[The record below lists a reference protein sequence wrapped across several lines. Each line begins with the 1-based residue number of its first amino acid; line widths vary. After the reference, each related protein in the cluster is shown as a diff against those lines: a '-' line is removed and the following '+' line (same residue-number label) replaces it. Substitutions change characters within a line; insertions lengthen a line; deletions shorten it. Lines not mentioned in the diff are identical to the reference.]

1 MAFRFEYKDPKR
13 GVASRLSFND
23 SVHSVFWERKKKEKK
38 RKRVPNTN
46 FFISN
51 LRCQILILK

>member
-23 SVHSVFWERKKKEKK
+23 SVHSVFWERKKKKKEKK
-38 RKRVPNTN
+38 KG
-46 FFISN
+46 SEY
-51 LRCQILILK
+51 